1 MPSTR
6 SARRPARSPVA
17 LAALA
22 ALTVTLLAAC
32 GGSSDGGYATEPP
45 PPVAEETREHD
56 SRVFTPDVA
65 STTFAALVPDAG
77 DATDVTNT
85 SRWAGVIDGAAYR
98 VEVPANWNGR
108 LVMYAHGYAGTGAA
122 LAVQNPSIRRHLV
135 DSGYAWAASSYRANY
150 YDVRAGVEDTNALAL
165 AFNRIAEAAG
175 RPLPAPERTYIIG
188 HSMGGHIAGAAVEA
202 ETLATAVNRYAY
214 HGAVPMCGVMG
225 DTALFDTFA
234 AVQAAAQVL
243 AGRADHPTADWTGI
257 VGPVTAALFSS
268 FPNPA
273 APTAP
278 IVPTEAGLPFVAVL
292 QNLTGGPR
300 PMFDL
305 GLNFGGSFPF
315 MWGNLGGDGT
325 INGILNRNVLDTQ
338 GVVYT
343 IDGQPDASAALNSA
357 APRFVAEPD
366 ANRLRTDGLRWIPQ
380 VAGAFS
386 VPVVSIHTLGDLFV
400 PFNMQQVYAQRA
412 AANGSSGMLV
422 QRAIRGVSHCDFTV
436 AEQVRAFEDMVAWE
450 QGGDKPAGDDVL
462 DPATVGAADYGCR
475 FTDNT
480 LGVDDGSTTRALRPA
495 AAALRPCPG
504 G

>member
-1 MPSTR
+1 MTPHN
-6 SARRPARSPVA
+6 ALPFRP
-17 LAALA
+17 AALA
-22 ALTVTLLAAC
+22 AALLLAAC
-32 GGSSDGGYATEPP
+32 GGSDDGGYATEPE

-65 STTFAALVPDAG
+65 STTFAALTADAG
-77 DATDVTNT
+77 DQTNVANT

-108 LVMYAHGYAGTGAA
+108 LVMYAHGYAGNGPD
-122 LAVQNPSIRRHLV
+122 LAVQNPSIRRHLI
-135 DSGYAWAASSYRANY
+135 DNGYAWAASSYHANY

-165 AFNRIAEAAG
+165 AFNRIAESAG
-175 RPLPAPERTYIIG
+175 RPLAAPDRIYIIG

-202 ETLATAVNRYAY
+202 ETLETAVNKVAY

-225 DTALFDTFA
+225 DTALFNTFG
-234 AVQAAAQVL
+234 AVQTAAQVL
-243 AGRADHPTADWTGI
+243 AGVPDHPTADWTGI
-257 VGPVTAALFSS
+257 VGQVTATLFSS

-273 APTAP
+273 APQAQIAP
-278 IVPTEAGLPFVAVL
+278 TTAGLPFVSAL
-292 QNLTGGPR
+292 QNLTGGAR

-305 GLNFGGSFPF
+305 GLAFGGSFPY

-325 INGILNRNVLDTQ
+325 ITGILNKNVLDTRDA
-338 GVVYT
+338 VYT
-343 IDGQPDASAALNSA
+343 IDGQPDASAALNA
-357 APRFVAEPD
+357 AVQRLVPEAD

-380 VAGAFS
+380 VAGSFS
-386 VPVVSIHTLGDLFV
+386 VPVVTIHTLGDLFV

-422 QRAIRGVSHCDFTV
+422 QRAIRGVSHCDFTT

-462 DPATVGAADYGCR
+462 DAATVGASDYGCR
-475 FTDNT
+475 FTNNT
-480 LGVDDGSTTRALRPA
+480 LGVDDSSTTRALRPT
-495 AAALRPCPG
+495 AAALRPCPAS
-504 G
+504 

>member
-1 MPSTR
+1 MHTPIPHR
-6 SARRPARSPVA
+6 W
-17 LAALA
+17 AALA
-22 ALTVTLLAAC
+22 AAAMLAAC
-32 GGSSDGGYATEPP
+32 GGSDDGGYATEPTP
-45 PPVAEETREHD
+45 PMAEETREHD
-56 SRVFTPDVA
+56 ARVFTADVA
-65 STTFAALVPDAG
+65 STTFDALTPDAG
-77 DATDVTNT
+77 DQTNVANT
-85 SRWAGVIDGAAYR
+85 SRWAGVIDGASYR

-135 DSGYAWAASSYRANY
+135 DNGYAWAASSYRANY

-175 RPLPAPERTYIIG
+175 RPLAAPERIYIIG

-202 ETLATAVNRYAY
+202 ETLETAVNKVAY

-225 DTALFDTFA
+225 DTELFDTFA
-234 AVQAAAQVL
+234 AVQVAAQVL
-243 AGRADHPTADWTGI
+243 AGVPDHPTADWTGI
-257 VGPVTAALFSS
+257 VGPVTATLFSS

-273 APTAP
+273 APTAQ
-278 IVPTEAGLPFVAVL
+278 ITPTTAGLPFVSVL

-305 GLNFGGSFPF
+305 GLAFGGSFPF

-325 INGILNRNVLDTQ
+325 ITGILNKNVLDTQ
-338 GVVYT
+338 DVVYT
-343 IDGQPDASAALNSA
+343 IDGQPDASAALNA
-357 APRFVAEPD
+357 AAQRLVAEPD
-366 ANRLRTDGLRWIPQ
+366 ANRLRSDGLRWIPQ

-386 VPVVSIHTLGDLFV
+386 VPVVTIHTLGDLFV

-422 QRAIRGVSHCDFTV
+422 QRAIRGVSHCDFTT

-450 QGGDKPAGDDVL
+450 QGGDKPEGDDML
-462 DPATVGAADYGCR
+462 DAATVGAADYGCR

-480 LGVDDGSTTRALRPA
+480 LGVDDSSTTRALRPT
-495 AAALRPCPG
+495 AAALRPCPAS
-504 G
+504 

>member
-1 MPSTR
+1 MQAHTP
-6 SARRPARSPVA
+6 ARRPAQALSTLA
-17 LAALA
+17 LAA
-22 ALTVTLLAAC
+22 LLAAC
-32 GGSSDGGYATEPP
+32 GGSDDGGYASEPQL
-45 PPVAEETREHD
+45 PVAEETREHD
-56 SRVFTPDVA
+56 ARVFTADVTA
-65 STTFAALVPDAG
+65 TTFDALTPAAG
-77 DATDVTNT
+77 DATNVANT

-108 LVMYAHGYAGTGAA
+108 LVMYAHGYAGTGSA

-135 DSGYAWAASSYRANY
+135 DNGYAWAASSYRANY

-165 AFNRIAEAAG
+165 AFTRIAAAAG
-175 RPLPAPERTYIIG
+175 RPLPEPERTYIIG

-202 ETLATAVNRYAY
+202 ETLARAVNRFSY

-225 DTALFDTFA
+225 DTELFDTFA
-234 AVQAAAQVL
+234 AVQAAAQVF

-273 APTAP
+273 APTAS
-278 IVPTEAGLPFVAVL
+278 IVPTEAGLPFVSVL

-325 INGILNRNVLDTQ
+325 INGILNKNVLDTRDI
-338 GVVYT
+338 VYT
-343 IDGQPDASAALNSA
+343 IDGQPDASAALNAA
-357 APRFVAEPD
+357 APRLVPAED
-366 ANRLRTDGLRWIPQ
+366 ANRPRVDGLRWIPQ
-380 VAGAFS
+380 VNGEFS

-400 PFNMQQVYAQRA
+400 PFSMQQVYAQRA
-412 AANGSSGMLV
+412 ADKGSAGMLV
-422 QRAIRGVSHCDFTV
+422 QRAIRGVSHCDFTI

-450 QGGDKPAGDDVL
+450 QGGARPAGDEMI
-462 DPATVGAADYGCR
+462 DPAVVGAADYGCR

-480 LGVDDGSTTRALRPA
+480 LGADDSGTTQALRPA